1 MDAMALQAS
10 TKRNA
15 MQSKIHLEQ
24 KYAHPRA
31 KVWRALIEP
40 ALMQKW
46 GMRPEGFAPVVGTRF
61 RLVADGEHRGWRGFV
76 ECEVLEVEHERL
88 LKISWVGD
96 EKVKP
101 QTVTYRLADDG
112 AGTRLT
118 LDHEGFEG
126 LGGFMLSKFILKP
139 GWKVMLRKRLA
150 KVIGGVE

>member
-1 MDAMALQAS
+1 MDVTALET
-10 TKRNA
+10 TKKRTF

-24 KYAHPRA
+24 RYPHPRA
-31 KVWRALIEP
+31 KVWRALTEP

-61 RLVADGEHRGWRGFV
+61 QLVDDGEHRGWRGFV

-88 LKISWVGD
+88 LRISWVGD

-101 QTVTYRLADDG
+101 QTVAYTLADDG
-112 AGTRLT
+112 AGTLLT

-126 LGGFMLSKFILKP
+126 IGGFVLSRFILTS
-139 GWKVMLRKRLA
+139 GWKSMMSKRLPN
-150 KVIGGVE
+150 VIGSVA

>member
-1 MDAMALQAS
+1 VGDA
-10 TKRNA
+10 
-15 MQSKIHLEQ
+15 
-24 KYAHPRA
+24 PRGL
-31 KVWRALIEP
+31 RACGRDQVQLI
-40 ALMQKW
+40 
-46 GMRPEGFAPVVGTRF
+46 
-61 RLVADGEHRGWRGFV
+61 ADGEHRGWRGFV